1 MQITWTSEWILAGIL
16 IPLMWIAGAFRWLIG
31 SAWGGLLLA
40 LLAYWYLLR
49 HGAAQPFTPSQLLD
63 WFAQQPY
70 EVKLGVAGG
79 LLTMLGFAIA
89 FWTASATWSQQ
100 KELELRLEAS
110 KAIHARFSRAIRL
123 LNQISAY
130 LFVLIGAIRAITA
143 DMPEEVK
150 AAHLA
155 FSNSRAT
162 EFSNLRQQLYAAMMD
177 VYDLHAEYA
186 PVFAKVISVSKGL
199 QAAEAAI
206 KTAQQRLAPV
216 IAPYADQA
224 RPNFAATFLARC
236 NLPTLEACHAECV
249 LARESASVLYGRSS
263 GALVSAILRPNLLAL
278 LNVTRK
284 GRLIG
289 RVWLARGPKLN

>member
-1 MQITWTSEWILAGIL
+1 VQITWTSEWILAGIL

-224 RPNFAATFLARC
+224 RPNFAATFLVRDF
-236 NLPTLEACHAECV
+236 PFWTHPI
-249 LARESASVLYGRSS
+249 S
-263 GALVSAILRPNLLAL
+263 
-278 LNVTRK
+278 
-284 GRLIG
+284 
-289 RVWLARGPKLN
+289 